1 LAEAE
6 LLGFCYTARFI
17 AASNSQKPV
26 VSAASTLLGSRVDAR
41 LDDML
46 HQPTPECIPRIQDL
60 NKIDVLSDE
69 GMDGLFL
76 YLDEMRKALSER
88 SAGRFFR
95 GHCAAVSSVWM
106 GLLL

>member
-1 LAEAE
+1 VEAE

-17 AASNSQKPV
+17 AASNNEKPV
-26 VSAASTLLGSRVDAR
+26 VSAGSTLLDSRVDAR

-46 HQPTPECIPRIQDL
+46 KQPSPQCIPRIQDL

-69 GMDGLFL
+69 GIHGLFL
-76 YLDEMRKALSER
+76 YLDEMRQALSER

-106 GLLL
+106 GLVL